1 MEIQSLE
8 LEKFA
13 SLSKILRE
21 VKVGDELVIPEVLR
35 NPYKVRAELSRFKR
49 MYGIE
54 FTATTIGIENGIKVT
69 RVK

>member
-1 MEIQSLE
+1 MNIQNLE

-21 VKVGDELVIPEVLR
+21 IKVGEDLIIPETMK
-35 NPYKVRAELSRFKR
+35 NSYKVRAEVSRFKR

-54 FTATTIGIENGIKVT
+54 FTATTIGVENGIKVT